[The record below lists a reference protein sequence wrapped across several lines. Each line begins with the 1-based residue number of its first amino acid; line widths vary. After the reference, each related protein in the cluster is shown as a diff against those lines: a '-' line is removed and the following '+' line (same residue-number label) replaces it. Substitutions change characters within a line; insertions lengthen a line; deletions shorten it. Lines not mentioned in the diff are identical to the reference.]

1 MLILSGDLWQESY
14 LRCVTEVNSKH
25 SVKLRPTSKLGL
37 RSSSINID
45 DSQAASVKSGA
56 IENENSFKETLNINF
71 IWKNDRHYKK
81 YYQGLI

>member
-37 RSSSINID
+37 CSSSINID

-71 IWKNDRHYKK
+71 IWKNDQHYKK
-81 YYQGLI
+81 YYQGVI